1 MRTSAIAVVPNEQTS
16 RDAAMPLRVIV
27 RPAHGRKG
35 CIILLV
41 NDNEQPLRVISHIVL
56 IPCTLLFHI
65 EMERLIE
72 IAIVHR
78 VVAPCDDVREINR

>member
-1 MRTSAIAVVPNEQTS
+1 MRTSPITVVTDEQTS
-16 RDAAMPLRVIV
+16 RDAAMPLHIIV
-27 RPAHGRKG
+27 RPSHGRKG

-72 IAIVHR
+72 IPIVHG
-78 VVAPCDDVREINR
+78 VVAPCDDIVKI

>member
-1 MRTSAIAVVPNEQTS
+1 MSASPIAAVTDEQTS
-16 RDAAMPLRVIV
+16 RDAAMPLHIIV
-27 RPAHGRKG
+27 RPSHGRKG

-65 EMERLIE
+65 ETEWLVE
-72 IAIVHR
+72 ISIVHG
-78 VVAPCDDVREINR
+78 VVAPCDDIRKINR